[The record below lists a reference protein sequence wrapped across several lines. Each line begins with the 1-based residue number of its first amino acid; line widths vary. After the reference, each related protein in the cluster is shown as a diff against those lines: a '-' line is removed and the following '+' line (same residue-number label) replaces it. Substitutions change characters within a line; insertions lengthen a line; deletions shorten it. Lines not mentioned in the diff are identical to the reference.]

1 MHNSYFT
8 KIFTV
13 LFLILFQFSVLS
25 AQEKIKVILLGTY
38 HFNNP
43 GNDMIKVQDRN
54 ILSQENQKDLDNV
67 VEKIYSSDYKPEQI
81 FVESNFNE
89 KKQLDA
95 HYKFYLKNQYN
106 AFTDTIK
113 SERMRR
119 FFKEGETVQ
128 LGFRLAKKLKHQEL
142 YPIDTLIEM
151 RFDILMKEVNSNP
164 TLKKELDEI
173 KLSIS
178 DKCLEEKN
186 LSQIFL
192 CMNEKSK
199 LDNNIGFYFSFANK
213 IMIGKDYFGAR
224 LVTDWYKRNLIM
236 YANIQNQIKPGT
248 KTIFILVGTGHAA
261 IFRTFFEVDK
271 KFELVDLT
279 KIFN

>member
-1 MHNSYFT
+1 
-8 KIFTV
+8 
-13 LFLILFQFSVLS
+13 
-25 AQEKIKVILLGTY
+25 
-38 HFNNP
+38 
-43 GNDMIKVQDRN
+43 
-54 ILSQENQKDLDNV
+54 
-67 VEKIYSSDYKPEQI
+67 
-81 FVESNFNE
+81 
-89 KKQLDA
+89 
-95 HYKFYLKNQYN
+95 
-106 AFTDTIK
+106 
-113 SERMRR
+113 
-119 FFKEGETVQ
+119 
-128 LGFRLAKKLKHQEL
+128 
-142 YPIDTLIEM
+142 M
-151 RFDILMKEVNSNP
+151 RFDILMKEANSNP
-164 TLKKELDEI
+164 TLKKELEEI
-173 KLSIS
+173 KLSMS

-248 KTIFILVGTGHAA
+248 KTIFILVGTGHAS

>member
-1 MHNSYFT
+1 MRNSNFT
-8 KIFTV
+8 KIFTII
-13 LFLILFQFSVLS
+13 FLVLFQFFSVS
-25 AQEKIKVILLGTY
+25 AQQKIKVILLGTY

-43 GNDMIKVQDRN
+43 GNDIIKTQDRN
-54 ILSQENQKDLDNV
+54 ILSKENQQDLDNI
-67 VEKIYSSDYKPEQI
+67 VEKIYSSDYKPDQI

-95 HYKFYLKNQYN
+95 NYQTYLKNQYHE
-106 AFTDTIK
+106 FTDTIK
-113 SERMRR
+113 NKRMKR
-119 FFKEGETVQ
+119 FFKEGETAQ

-142 YPIDTLIEM
+142 YPIDSLIEM
-151 RFDILMKEVNSNP
+151 RFDILMKEINSNP
-164 TLKKELDEI
+164 TLKKEFDEL
-173 KLSIS
+173 KLSLS
-178 DKCLEEKN
+178 DNCLEGKN
-186 LSQIFL
+186 LTQIFL

-213 IMIGKDYFGAR
+213 IMIGQDYFGAR

-261 IFRTFFEVDK
+261 MFRTFFEVDK
-271 KFELVDLT
+271 SFELVDLT
-279 KIFN
+279 KVLN